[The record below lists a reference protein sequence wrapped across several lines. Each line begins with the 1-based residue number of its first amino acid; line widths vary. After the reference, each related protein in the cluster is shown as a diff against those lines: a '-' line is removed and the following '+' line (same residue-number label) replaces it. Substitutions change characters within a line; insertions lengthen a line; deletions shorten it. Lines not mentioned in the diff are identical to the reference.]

1 MHSITMVK
9 SIPAKQSF
17 QVSLIF
23 FHNTCFICCTCLK
36 LNFLKMRFEM
46 RLLFLKKW
54 ELYRK
59 LGKTIF
65 GTKYKKYLKLCCLN
79 IFLCLRLFGPFS
91 KRYFC
96 LFVLVFVTIINIQVF
111 YNESTLKKSK
121 AEIIPE
127 INLLGNHIL
136 LTKNHDAFSN
146 TTHQCTPG
154 LEATTLRMDLYFLIC
169 ITDCLRDAWHI
180 EGI

>member
-1 MHSITMVK
+1 MPEHISVFEVIW
-9 SIPAKQSF
+9 PF
-17 QVSLIF
+17 QQEIF
-23 FHNTCFICCTCLK
+23 
-36 LNFLKMRFEM
+36 
-46 RLLFLKKW
+46 
-54 ELYRK
+54 
-59 LGKTIF
+59 
-65 GTKYKKYLKLCCLN
+65 
-79 IFLCLRLFGPFS
+79 
-91 KRYFC
+91 
-96 LFVLVFVTIINIQVF
+96 LFVLVFVTIVNIQVF

-154 LEATTLRMDLYFLIC
+154 LEATTLRMDLYFLIY
-169 ITDCLRDAWHI
+169 ITDCLCDAWHI